1 MLQTLQ
7 ESQSQSL
14 GLKELSSDWFDLLLD
29 YTTSE
34 VGLAHCSIQPTASDF
49 SSLGFDPAY
58 QG

>member
-49 SSLGFDPAY
+49 LR
-58 QG
+58 